1 MLATCNLM
9 KAILGRIWDRTN
21 KMDDIPDS
29 PISQTAATDI
39 AETVVMQRGSGYH
52 TSAGDGG
59 HVEVR

>member
-1 MLATCNLM
+1 M

-21 KMDDIPDS
+21 KMDGIPDS

-59 HVEVR
+59 HVEVI